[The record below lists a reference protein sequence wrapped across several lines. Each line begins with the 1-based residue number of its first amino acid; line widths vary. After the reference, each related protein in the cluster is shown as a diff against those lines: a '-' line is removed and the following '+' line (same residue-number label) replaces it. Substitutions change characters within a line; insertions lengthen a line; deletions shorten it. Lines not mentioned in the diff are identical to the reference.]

1 MNLLQQAPKV
11 SIASRTGTKFLR
23 FPIRRRSGFTLI
35 EILITI
41 GIMLFLFSIVAV
53 TAVRMREKV
62 RITKTKS
69 LIKRIAVALEGY
81 HALNRNYPAIPVI
94 GDLHPDTC
102 PYSTVKPLAK
112 AGYAFWQGIDL
123 KKEFVIGS
131 SLDDF
136 NTDDLDPT
144 GVYFVDAWGNRIK
157 YRKIGPERCL
167 VWSFGSK
174 HGKGACPHPAATST
188 SFNDDI
194 GSGDYWDESTKTW
207 KNCANL
213 TRERDI
219 YVTAKGAEYVGTNIT
234 SHDTD
239 F

>member
-1 MNLLQQAPKV
+1 MNPTL
-11 SIASRTGTKFLR
+11 LR
-23 FPIRRRSGFTLI
+23 FPIRRRSGFTLV

-41 GIMLFLFSIVAV
+41 GIMLFLFSLVSV
-53 TAVRMREKV
+53 TAVRMREKA

-69 LIKRIAVALEGY
+69 LIKRIALALDGY
-81 HALNRNYPAIPVI
+81 HALNRNYPATPVV
-94 GDLHPDTC
+94 GDSCPDTC
-102 PYSTVKPLAK
+102 PYSVVKPLSK
-112 AGYAFWQGIDL
+112 AGYAFWGGIDL
-123 KKEFVIGS
+123 KKEFVLGS
-131 SLDDF
+131 GLEEF
-136 NTDDLDPT
+136 NMDDLDPT
-144 GVYFVDAWGNRIK
+144 GVYFVDAWGNHIK

-174 HGKGACPHPAATST
+174 QGKGPCPHPAATSS

-194 GSGDYWDESTKTW
+194 GSGDYWDAGAKSW

-219 YVTAKGAEYVGTNIT
+219 YVDKKGAEYPGTNIT